1 MRSVSNVFVDVYE
14 FQPIFNYE
22 NIDIILN
29 SIYESPN
36 SFSILVKRLD
46 QENGWNIDINV
57 LIWYRS
63 ENKHDIINIGTS
75 DQSEKR
81 ILINTEFIIYPG
93 QSAELASGYKMIEPP
108 NPIPISK
115 TDFNDKFNTDLVT
128 LPAQLYAVGIANNIV
143 YMYNEKYIMFHE
155 IMKSINHILR
165 TYLTYRNRDV
175 SKKFY
180 FIICAADGYM
190 EYHYPSERII
200 PRMIGETEYQN
211 KDIVIL
217 DSPLEYAVFGNKI
230 KYILAQ
236 SYQSGTPNII
246 GIPDRHYFYCN
257 LYHPFRSFHK
267 GMSFNSKISKIAFVA
282 RKERGTKYNFTN
294 RRDIEMNQRE
304 YFFSDNVSKKNV
316 ECSIYWV
323 DSKDLV
329 KFKYILDID
338 GMAATWDATA
348 WKMNSGSVL
357 FKTDS
362 CWKQWFY
369 DDFEPWKN
377 YIPIRDD
384 FSDIDE
390 KFEWCESNP
399 EECQKIIEN
408 NLNLFQKVYRYQ
420 NVVDY
425 TLTVIDLITEKGD
438 LTKLNKNKMSKE

>member
-1 MRSVSNVFVDVYE
+1 
-14 FQPIFNYE
+14 
-22 NIDIILN
+22 
-29 SIYESPN
+29 
-36 SFSILVKRLD
+36 
-46 QENGWNIDINV
+46 
-57 LIWYRS
+57 
-63 ENKHDIINIGTS
+63 
-75 DQSEKR
+75 
-81 ILINTEFIIYPG
+81 
-93 QSAELASGYKMIEPP
+93 MIEPP

-115 TDFNDKFNTDLVT
+115 TDFNDRFNTDLVT
-128 LPAQLYAVGIANNIV
+128 LPAQLYAVGILNNTV

-165 TYLTYRNRDV
+165 TYLTYRNQDN
-175 SKKFY
+175 STPFY

-190 EYHYPSERII
+190 EYHYPSERIV

-211 KDIVIL
+211 KDIVAL
-217 DSPLEYAVFGNKI
+217 ETPDEYAVFSNKM

-236 SYQSGTPNII
+236 SYQSSCPNVI

-282 RKERGTKYNFTN
+282 RKERGTKYNFTK

-304 YFFSDNVSKKNV
+304 YFFSDNISKKNV
-316 ECSIYWV
+316 ECSMYWV

-362 CWKQWFY
+362 YWKQWFY
-369 DDFEPWKN
+369 EDFEPWKN
-377 YIPIRDD
+377 YIPIKDD
-384 FSDIDE
+384 FSDMDE

-425 TLTVIDLITEKGD
+425 TLNIIDVIIK
-438 LTKLNKNKMSKE
+438 S

>member
-1 MRSVSNVFVDVYE
+1 MRSVSNVFTDVYE
-14 FQPIFNYE
+14 FQPVFNYE
-22 NIDIILN
+22 TMDLIVNT
-29 SIYESPN
+29 IYESSN
-36 SFSILVKRLD
+36 SLSILVTRLD
-46 QENGWNIDINV
+46 KDTGWNIDINV
-57 LIWYRS
+57 LVWYRS
-63 ENKHDIINIGTS
+63 ENKHEIVNIGTS
-75 DQSEKR
+75 DQPEKR
-81 ILINTEFIIYPG
+81 LLINTDFLIYPG
-93 QSAELASGYKMIEPP
+93 QNVEAASRYKMIEPP

-115 TDFNDKFNTDLVT
+115 TDFNNLFNTDLVT
-128 LPAQLYAVGIANNIV
+128 LPAQLYAVGIMNNSV

-165 TYLTYRNRDV
+165 TYLTYRNQDM

-190 EYHYPSERII
+190 EYHYPSDRNI

-211 KDIVIL
+211 KDIVTL
-217 DSPLEYAVFGNKI
+217 DSPSEYAVFSNKI

-236 SYQSGTPNII
+236 SYQSSTPNII

-267 GMSFNSKISKIAFVA
+267 GVNFDEKINKIAFVA
-282 RKERGTKYNFTN
+282 RKERGTKYNFTK

-304 YFFSDNVSKKNV
+304 YFFSDNISKKNV
-316 ECSIYWV
+316 ECSMYWV

-369 DDFEPWKN
+369 EDFVPWKN
-377 YIPIRDD
+377 YIPIKDD
-384 FSDIDE
+384 FSDMDE

-408 NLNLFQKVYRYQ
+408 NLNLFQKVYRYK
-420 NVVDY
+420 NVLNY
-425 TLTVIDLITEKGD
+425 TLTVIDLIMEKGD
-438 LTKLNKNKMSKE
+438 HKIE

>member
-1 MRSVSNVFVDVYE
+1 MWAVSNVFVDLYE

-22 NIDIILN
+22 TIDLIVN
-29 SIYESPN
+29 SIYESSN
-36 SFSILVKRLD
+36 RFTILVKRLD
-46 QENGWNIDINV
+46 EEGGWNIDVNV
-57 LIWYRS
+57 LVWYRS
-63 ENKHDIINIGTS
+63 ENKHEIINIGTS
-75 DQSEKR
+75 NQEEK
-81 ILINTEFIIYPG
+81 IITIDTDFIIYPG
-93 QSAELASGYKMIEPP
+93 QKIEPAIPYKMIEPV

-115 TDFNDKFNTDLVT
+115 TEFNDLFNTNIVT
-128 LPAQLYAVGIANNIV
+128 LPAQLYAVGITNNNV

-155 IMKSINHILR
+155 IMKSISHILR
-165 TYLTYRNRDV
+165 TYLTYRNQDI
-175 SKKFY
+175 SKMFY

-190 EYHYPSERII
+190 EYHYPSERIV
-200 PRMIGETEYQN
+200 PKMIGETEYQN
-211 KDIVIL
+211 KDIVAL
-217 DSPLEYAVFGNKI
+217 ENPYEYAVFSNKL

-236 SYQSGTPNII
+236 SYQMGCPNVM

-267 GMSFNSKISKIAFVA
+267 GMSFFSKISKIAFVA
-282 RKERGTKYNFTN
+282 RKERGTKYNFTY

-304 YFFSDNVSKKNV
+304 YFFSENISKKNV

-369 DDFEPWKN
+369 EDFEPWKN
-377 YIPIRDD
+377 YIPIKDD

-390 KFEWCESNP
+390 KFEWCESH
-399 EECQKIIEN
+399 EDECQKIIEN
-408 NLNLFQKVYRYQ
+408 NLNLFQKVYRYH

-425 TLTVIDLITEKGD
+425 ILSIIDTVIEKEGSYV
-438 LTKLNKNKMSKE
+438 KGEA

>member
-1 MRSVSNVFVDVYE
+1 MRSVSNVFTDVYE
-14 FQPIFNYE
+14 FQTVFNYE
-22 NIDIILN
+22 TMDLIVNA
-29 SIYESPN
+29 IYESSN
-36 SFSILVKRLD
+36 SLSILVTRLD
-46 QENGWNIDINV
+46 KDTGWNIDINI

-63 ENKHDIINIGTS
+63 ENKHEIINIGTS

-81 ILINTEFIIYPG
+81 ILINTDFIIYPG
-93 QSAELASGYKMIEPP
+93 QKVEPATRYKMIEPP

-115 TDFNDKFNTDLVT
+115 TDFNDKFNTDLVI

-165 TYLTYRNRDV
+165 TYLTYRNRDI

-190 EYHYPSERII
+190 EYHYPSERNI

-211 KDIVIL
+211 KDIVTL
-217 DSPLEYAVFGNKI
+217 DSPSEYAVFSNKI

-267 GMSFNSKISKIAFVA
+267 GMSFDTKISKIAFVA

-316 ECSIYWV
+316 ECSMYWV

-369 DDFEPWKN
+369 EDFVPWKN

-420 NVVDY
+420 NVIDY
-425 TLTVIDLITEKGD
+425 TLTVIDSMMENVD
-438 LTKLNKNKMSKE
+438 LNQ

>member
-1 MRSVSNVFVDVYE
+1 MQYSVLNVFADLYE
-14 FQPIFNYE
+14 FQPIFNSE
-22 NIDIILN
+22 TIDIDVRT
-29 SIYESPN
+29 IYESSN
-36 SFSILVKRLD
+36 RFSIVLTRLNND
-46 QENGWNIDINV
+46 DANGWDIDINV
-57 LIWYRS
+57 LVWYRS
-63 ENKHDIINIGTS
+63 ENRSDILNIGRS
-75 DQSEKR
+75 EISEKR
-81 ILINTEFIIYPG
+81 ISIDTDFLIYPG
-93 QSAELASGYKMIEPP
+93 DPLDAAIPYKMIEPGHP
-108 NPIPISK
+108 NPVSREE
-115 TDFNDKFNTDLVT
+115 FNRLFNTDIVL
-128 LPAQLYAVGIANNIV
+128 LPAQLYAVGTTNNTV

-165 TYLTYRNRDV
+165 TYLTYRNQYSVR
-175 SKKFY
+175 SFC

-190 EYHYPSERII
+190 EYHYPTDRSI
-200 PRMIGETEYQN
+200 PRLIGETEYQN
-211 KDIVIL
+211 KDIVTL
-217 DSPLEYAVFGNKI
+217 ESPHEYAVFSNKI
-230 KYILAQ
+230 KYVLTQ
-236 SYQSGTPNII
+236 SYQSGSPDTI

-257 LYHPFRSFHK
+257 LYNPFRSFHK
-267 GMSFNSKISKIAFVA
+267 GMPFSSKISKVAFVA

-294 RRDIEMNQRE
+294 RRDIEINQRE

-369 DDFEPWKN
+369 DDFLPWKN

-420 NVVDY
+420 NVIDY
-425 TLTVIDLITEKGD
+425 TIRVIDIIHR
-438 LTKLNKNKMSKE
+438 

>member
-1 MRSVSNVFVDVYE
+1 MKSVENVFVDLYE
-14 FQPIFNYE
+14 FQSVFNYE
-22 NIDIILN
+22 TIDLIVN
-29 SIYESPN
+29 TIYESPN
-36 SFSILVKRLD
+36 SFSILIKRLD
-46 QENGWNIDINV
+46 QDNGWNIDINV
-57 LIWYRS
+57 LVWYRS
-63 ENKHDIINIGTS
+63 ENRHEIINIGKS
-75 DQSEKR
+75 DLSVFK
-81 ILINTEFIIYPG
+81 ITINTDFVIYPDSENF
-93 QSAELASGYKMIEPP
+93 QDYTSYKMIEPG
-108 NPIPISK
+108 NPIPISRE
-115 TDFNDKFNTDLVT
+115 DFNRLFNTDLVT
-128 LPAQLYAVGIANNIV
+128 LPAQLYAVGILNNTV

-165 TYLTYRNRDV
+165 TYLTYRCQINND
-175 SKKFY
+175 KPFY

-190 EYHYPSERII
+190 EYHYPSERRIQRLI
-200 PRMIGETEYQN
+200 EETEYQN
-211 KDIVIL
+211 KDIVTL
-217 DSPLEYAVFGNKI
+217 ETPHEYAVFSNKM

-236 SYQSGTPNII
+236 SYQSSTPNVI

-282 RKERGTKYNFTN
+282 RKERGTKYNFTK

-316 ECSIYWV
+316 ECSMYWV

-369 DDFEPWKN
+369 EEFEPWKN

-425 TLTVIDLITEKGD
+425 TLNVIDIIIK
-438 LTKLNKNKMSKE
+438 S

>member
-1 MRSVSNVFVDVYE
+1 MDV
-14 FQPIFNYE
+14 QT
-22 NIDIILN
+22 
-29 SIYESPN
+29 IYESPKK
-36 SFSILVKRLD
+36 FTLMVTRLD
-46 QENGWNIDINV
+46 TNSGWNIDVNI

-63 ENKHDIINIGTS
+63 ENKHEIVNIGTS
-75 DQSEKR
+75 DLSEKQVS
-81 ILINTEFIIYPG
+81 IDTNFIIYPG
-93 QSAELASGYKMIEPP
+93 KKVERASKYKMIEPG
-108 NPIPISK
+108 NPIPVLRE
-115 TDFNDKFNTDLVT
+115 DFNRLFNTDLVS
-128 LPAQLYAVGIANNIV
+128 LPAQLYAVGISNNIV

-155 IMKSINHILR
+155 VMKSINHILR
-165 TYLTYRNRDV
+165 AYLTYRNQDI

-190 EYHYPSERII
+190 EYHYSSERKVPRII
-200 PRMIGETEYQN
+200 EETEFLG
-211 KDIVIL
+211 KDIVTL
-217 DSPLEYAVFGNKI
+217 ETPDEYAVFSNKT

-236 SYQSGTPNII
+236 SYQSGTPNVI

-267 GMSFNSKISKIAFVA
+267 GMSFFSKINKIAFVA
-282 RKERGTKYNFTN
+282 RKERGTKYNFTV

-357 FKTDS
+357 FKTDG

-369 DDFEPWKN
+369 EEFEPWKN
-377 YIPIRDD
+377 YIPIKDD

-390 KFEWCESNP
+390 KFEWCELHE

-408 NLNLFQKVYRYQ
+408 NLILFQKVYRYQ
-420 NVVDY
+420 NVLNY
-425 TLTVIDLITEKGD
+425 TLKVIDKLLEKEEGSYP
-438 LTKLNKNKMSKE
+438 KGEPWFP

>member
-1 MRSVSNVFVDVYE
+1 MRSVSNVFADVYE
-14 FQPIFNYE
+14 FQPVFNYE
-22 NIDIILN
+22 TMDLIVNA
-29 SIYESPN
+29 IYESSN
-36 SFSILVKRLD
+36 SLSILVTRLD
-46 QENGWNIDINV
+46 KDTGWNIDINI

-63 ENKHDIINIGTS
+63 ENKHEIINIGTS

-81 ILINTEFIIYPG
+81 ILINTDFIIYPG
-93 QSAELASGYKMIEPP
+93 QKVEPATRYKMIEPP

-115 TDFNDKFNTDLVT
+115 TDFNNLFNTDLVT
-128 LPAQLYAVGIANNIV
+128 LPAQLYAVGIMNNTV

-155 IMKSINHILR
+155 IMRSINHILR
-165 TYLTYRNRDV
+165 TYLTYRNQDM
-175 SKKFY
+175 SKRFY

-190 EYHYPSERII
+190 EYHYPSERNI

-211 KDIVIL
+211 KDIVTL
-217 DSPLEYAVFGNKI
+217 DSPSEYAVFSNKI

-267 GMSFNSKISKIAFVA
+267 GMSFDTKISKIAFVA

-316 ECSIYWV
+316 ECSMYWV

-369 DDFEPWKN
+369 EDFVPWKN

-384 FSDIDE
+384 FSDMDE
-390 KFEWCESNP
+390 RFEWCESNP
-399 EECQKIIEN
+399 DECQKIIEN

-420 NVVDY
+420 NVLNY
-425 TLTVIDLITEKGD
+425 TLRRIDLIMEKD
-438 LTKLNKNKMSKE
+438 VSKKIDC

>member
-1 MRSVSNVFVDVYE
+1 MRSVSNVFADLYE
-14 FQPIFNYE
+14 FQPVFNYE
-22 NIDIILN
+22 TIDLIVN
-29 SIYESPN
+29 AVYESPN
-36 SFSILVKRLD
+36 SFSIIVKRVD
-46 QENGWNIDINV
+46 QDDGWNIDINILV
-57 LIWYRS
+57 WYRS
-63 ENKHDIINIGTS
+63 ENKHEIVNIGTS
-75 DQSEKR
+75 DQSDKCV
-81 ILINTEFIIYPG
+81 IINTDFTIHSG
-93 QSAELASGYKMIEPP
+93 QKIEPAIPYKMIEPV
-108 NPIPISK
+108 NPIPISR
-115 TDFNDKFNTDLVT
+115 TDFNQLFNIDLVT
-128 LPAQLYAVGIANNIV
+128 LPALLYAVGIHNNTV

-165 TYLTYRNRDV
+165 TYLTYRNQDI
-175 SKKFY
+175 SKIFY
-180 FIICAADGYM
+180 FIICSADGYM
-190 EYHYPSERII
+190 EYHYPSERIV
-200 PRMIGETEYQN
+200 PRLIGETEYQN
-211 KDIVIL
+211 KDIVVL
-217 DSPLEYAVFGNKI
+217 ENPDEYAVFSNKI

-236 SYQSGTPNII
+236 SYQSSTSNVI

-267 GMSFNSKISKIAFVA
+267 GMSFVKKINKIAFVA

-294 RRDIEMNQRE
+294 RRDIETNQRE

-377 YIPIRDD
+377 YIPIKDD
-384 FSDIDE
+384 FSDMDE
-390 KFEWCESNP
+390 KFEWCESHQ

-425 TLTVIDLITEKGD
+425 TLKIIDVIHP
-438 LTKLNKNKMSKE
+438 

>member
-1 MRSVSNVFVDVYE
+1 MRSVSNIFADLYE
-14 FQPIFNYE
+14 FQPIYNYE
-22 NIDIILN
+22 TIDLIVN
-29 SIYESPN
+29 AIYESPN
-36 SFSILVKRLD
+36 SFSILVKRID
-46 QENGWNIDINV
+46 QEVGWDIDVNV
-57 LIWYRS
+57 LVWYRS

-93 QSAELASGYKMIEPP
+93 QNVEPVSRYKMVDPP
-108 NPIPISK
+108 NPIPISR
-115 TDFNDKFNTDLVT
+115 TGFNELFTTDLVT
-128 LPAQLYAVGIANNIV
+128 LPAQLYAVGISNNIV

-155 IMKSINHILR
+155 VMKSINHILR
-165 TYLTYRNRDV
+165 TYLTYRNQDI
-175 SKKFY
+175 STPFY

-190 EYHYPSERII
+190 EYHYPSERKV
-200 PRMIGETEYQN
+200 PRMIVETEYQN
-211 KDIVIL
+211 KDIVAL
-217 DSPLEYAVFGNKI
+217 ENPDEYAVFSNKM

-236 SYQSGTPNII
+236 SYQSSTPNVI

-267 GMSFNSKISKIAFVA
+267 GRSFFSKISKIAFVA
-282 RKERGTKYNFTN
+282 RKERGTKYNFIT

-420 NVVDY
+420 NVLNY
-425 TLTVIDLITEKGD
+425 TLSMIDLIMEKGD
-438 LTKLNKNKMSKE
+438 LTKLNKNKMGKE

>member
-14 FQPIFNYE
+14 FQPVFNYE
-22 NIDIILN
+22 TINLLVN
-29 SIYESPN
+29 TIYESSN
-36 SFSILVKRLD
+36 SFSIIVKRLD
-46 QENGWNIDINV
+46 QNDGWNININV
-57 LIWYRS
+57 LVWYRS
-63 ENKHDIINIGTS
+63 ENKHEIINIGIS

-93 QSAELASGYKMIEPP
+93 QKVEPAIPYKMIEPP

-115 TDFNDKFNTDLVT
+115 PNFNELFNTDLVT
-128 LPAQLYAVGIANNIV
+128 LPAQLYAVGIHNNTV

-165 TYLTYRNRDV
+165 TYLTYRNKDN
-175 SKKFY
+175 STPFY

-190 EYHYPSERII
+190 EYHYPSERIV

-211 KDIVIL
+211 KDIVTL
-217 DSPLEYAVFGNKI
+217 ETTDEYAVFSNKM

-236 SYQSGTPNII
+236 SYQSYTPNVI

-267 GMSFNSKISKIAFVA
+267 GMSFVEKISKIAFVA
-282 RKERGTKYNFTN
+282 RKERGTKYNFTK

-316 ECSIYWV
+316 ECSMYWV

-425 TLTVIDLITEKGD
+425 TLNVIDIIIK
-438 LTKLNKNKMSKE
+438 S

>member
-1 MRSVSNVFVDVYE
+1 MRSVSNVFADLYE
-14 FQPIFNYE
+14 FQPVFNYE
-22 NIDIILN
+22 TIDLIVN
-29 SIYESPN
+29 TVYESPN
-36 SFSILVKRLD
+36 SFSISVKRLD
-46 QENGWNIDINV
+46 QDDGWNININILV
-57 LIWYRS
+57 WYRS
-63 ENKHDIINIGTS
+63 ENKHEIVNIGTS
-75 DQSEKR
+75 DQSEKC
-81 ILINTEFIIYPG
+81 LVINTDFIIYPG
-93 QSAELASGYKMIEPP
+93 QKVEPASKYKMIEPP

-115 TDFNDKFNTDLVT
+115 TNFNELFSTDLVT
-128 LPAQLYAVGIANNIV
+128 LPAQLYAVGITNNIV

-155 IMKSINHILR
+155 VMKSINHILR
-165 TYLTYRNRDV
+165 TYLTYRNKA
-175 SKKFY
+175 SSNSFY

-211 KDIVIL
+211 KDIVTL
-217 DSPLEYAVFGNKI
+217 ENRDEYAVFSDKM
-230 KYILAQ
+230 KYILTQ
-236 SYQSGTPNII
+236 SYQSGTPNVI

-267 GMSFNSKISKIAFVA
+267 GMSFFSKINKIAFVA
-282 RKERGTKYNFTN
+282 RKERGTMYNFTN

-304 YFFSDNVSKKNV
+304 YFFSENVSKKNV

-348 WKMNSGSVL
+348 WKINSGSVL

-408 NLNLFQKVYRYQ
+408 NLNLFQKVYRYR

-425 TLTVIDLITEKGD
+425 TLNVIDIIIK
-438 LTKLNKNKMSKE
+438 S

>member
-282 RKERGTKYNFTN
+282 RKERGTKYNFTK

-316 ECSIYWV
+316 ECSMYWV

-369 DDFEPWKN
+369 EDFVPWKN

-384 FSDIDE
+384 FSDMDE

-425 TLTVIDLITEKGD
+425 TLTVIDSMMENVD
-438 LTKLNKNKMSKE
+438 LNQ

>member
-1 MRSVSNVFVDVYE
+1 MQYSVSNIFADLYE
-14 FQPIFNYE
+14 FQPVFNSDT
-22 NIDIILN
+22 IDIDVQAIYDSLN
-29 SIYESPN
+29 R
-36 SFSILVKRLD
+36 FTVLVTRLD
-46 QENGWNIDINV
+46 NNEGWNIDVNI

-63 ENKHDIINIGTS
+63 ENKSVIMNVGQSNT
-75 DQSEKR
+75 SEKR
-81 ILINTEFIIYPG
+81 LTIDTDFLIYPG
-93 QSAELASGYKMIEPP
+93 LKLEPSKSYKMIEPT

-115 TDFNDKFNTDLVT
+115 TDFNKLFNTDLVT
-128 LPAQLYAVGIANNIV
+128 LPAQLYAVGIQNNTV

-165 TYLTYRNRDV
+165 TYLTYRNEDIY
-175 SKKFY
+175 KTFY

-190 EYHYPSERII
+190 EYHYPSKRVVPKI
-200 PRMIGETEYQN
+200 IGETEYQN
-211 KDIVIL
+211 QDIVTL
-217 DSPLEYAVFGNKI
+217 ASPDEYAVFSNKM

-236 SYQSGTPNII
+236 SYQSSTPYVI

-267 GMSFNSKISKIAFVA
+267 GMSFYNKISKIAFVA

-304 YFFSDNVSKKNV
+304 YFFSGNVSKKNV

-348 WKMNSGSVL
+348 WKINSGSVL

-369 DDFEPWKN
+369 GDFEPWKN
-377 YIPIRDD
+377 YIPIKDD

-399 EECQKIIEN
+399 EECEKIIEN

-420 NVVDY
+420 NVLNY
-425 TLTVIDLITEKGD
+425 TLKIIDIIH
-438 LTKLNKNKMSKE
+438 